1 MKLQII
7 SGVLLVVVIGA
18 IGVCIDSKD
27 QEIKRQTLQLKAR
40 RDEHSRM
47 CNMVRVRVQA
57 AGMLS
62 EIQPDVLTETLINV
76 NGLDRLC
83 VHLPAATIKAR
94 EAMFQRGGP
103 DPRVLGAG
111 VHELAVALDE
121 AAHADWPLP

>member
-1 MKLQII
+1 MKLQIVV
-7 SGVLLVVVIGA
+7 SSVLLAVLII
-18 IGVCIDSKD
+18 IGV
-27 QEIKRQTLQLKAR
+27 QTERQTLQLKAR